1 MVMEKE
7 IHFALGNPLRHLGIH
22 EGRWALGPPPCPPPS
37 ILGMVLPLVSSRGLG
52 NWERVN
58 VHLTLGPLRVRRGVE
73 QQFRKR
79 REGCVE
85 VSCREMSQVIRR
97 YLLYGLARGP
107 ARSHGYL
114 VMCVNWTEVVL
125 YREAC
130 IGFLKVAYRR
140 MAPA

>member
-1 MVMEKE
+1 MQNGNGKGNPLRTWKSTS
-7 IHFALGNPLRHLGIH
+7 ALGNPR
-22 EGRWALGPPPCPPPS
+22 RPVGPGSTPLPPPS

-97 YLLYGLARGP
+97 YLLYGLAKSKQ
-107 ARSHGYL
+107 AS
-114 VMCVNWTEVVL
+114 
-125 YREAC
+125 
-130 IGFLKVAYRR
+130 
-140 MAPA
+140 